1 MVEKSNSRVMKGNY
15 IKYLLLCFLQ
25 LALLSCIKETPENPA
40 VESGNTI
47 LYSATVSQSPLTRV
61 ALSGSEFADGCY
73 VFESGD
79 KLYVEYRDGE
89 TLKLYGVLT
98 LVSGAGSGTGRFE
111 GELKCLDA
119 FVPEDNTLLNAT
131 VVGANAA
138 EGFFSFGNPTD
149 DPAVDPGSIVTGVT
163 YPSSVSYAPLP
174 EMVQKYSYF
183 TGTSTYDAK
192 NFNNLTQQS
201 VFLLFKLA
209 NFRRN
214 GLANKVNLL
223 LKNGTSTL
231 HTVTEVPIGNS
242 SYYGNVNCST
252 AVQAGD
258 VLAGAKIQLD
268 DNLEDSNVPME
279 FEQGLSNVLNLEANH
294 YYSVSRILDSFRI
307 KATVSGTTTMTF
319 RYTDGSIEYSEDKG
333 ETWYTYTG
341 KTFNLSA
348 GDDVWF
354 RGNRIDCNCI
364 GGDQLFTAD
373 QVCYIAGDIT
383 SLIGYKSTLPTDAF
397 RSAFSYGDLSD
408 KNAEGMEKNL
418 PMSPGTVNWVDI
430 DPKDPLILPASTAAN
445 CYMEMFLGCT
455 SLHSAPDLPATV
467 LEDKCYLRMFC
478 NCTGLRSIPT
488 FSSQVT
494 MSGTSNRRR
503 YCFQMFQGCT
513 GITSL
518 TGSLFEETTELKAN
532 CFEDMF
538 ANCTGLTSV
547 SAGFLP
553 STRLAAHCYRGMF
566 QNTRFPSAPDLLA
579 TKLVTE
585 CYRYMFNGCT
595 QLTYIK
601 CLATENIG
609 NGYTTNWVGGSV
621 PNNEKCKFVRASSS
635 VSWPQGANGVLS
647 KWTFENAE

>member
-1 MVEKSNSRVMKGNY
+1 MKGNY

-25 LALLSCIKETPENPA
+25 LALLSCIKETPENRA
-40 VESGNTI
+40 AESANTI
-47 LYSATVSQSPLTRV
+47 LYSVTVSQSPLTRV

-89 TLKLYGVLT
+89 ALKLYGVLT

-111 GELKCLDA
+111 GKLKCLND

-138 EGFFSFGNPTD
+138 EGFFNFGNPTD

-307 KATVSGTTTMTF
+307 KATVSGTTTTMTF

-348 GDDVWF
+348 GDEVWF
-354 RGNRIDCNCI
+354 RGNRTDCNCK
-364 GGDQLFTAD
+364 GSYQLFTAD

-397 RSAFSYGDLSD
+397 RSAFSYGSLSD
-408 KNAEGMEKNL
+408 NDAEGLEKNL
-418 PMSPGTVNWVDI
+418 PISSGTVNWVDI
-430 DPKDPLILPASTAAN
+430 DPNDPLILPASTAAN

-467 LEDKCYLRMFC
+467 LDDKCYLRMFC
-478 NCTGLRSIPT
+478 NCTGLTSIPT

-494 MSGTSNRRR
+494 MSGTSSRRR

-513 GITSL
+513 GITRL
-518 TGSLFEETTELKAN
+518 DGSLFEETTELKAN

-538 ANCTGLTSV
+538 AKCTGLKSV

-553 STRLAAHCYRGMF
+553 SMKLAANCYRGMF
-566 QNTRFPSAPDLLA
+566 QNTAITSAPDLLA
-579 TKLVTE
+579 GELYSN
-585 CYRYMFNGCT
+585 CYRFMFNACKS
-595 QLTYIK
+595 LEYIK
-601 CLATENIG
+601 C
-609 NGYTTNWVGGSV
+609 YSTTNVTNDSYTQNWLQNAKSTGTFHYRDGTTWYRDNQHGI
-621 PNNEKCKFVRASSS
+621 PNGWNPVADP
-635 VSWPQGANGVLS
+635 VQ
-647 KWTFENAE
+647 

>member
-1 MVEKSNSRVMKGNY
+1 MKGNY

-47 LYSATVSQSPLTRV
+47 LYSVTVSQSPLTRV

-111 GELKCLDA
+111 GELKCLND

-214 GLANKVNLL
+214 GLADKVNLL

-430 DPKDPLILPASTAAN
+430 DPNDPLILPASTAAN

-635 VSWPQGANGVLS
+635 VSWPQGANGVLN

>member
-1 MVEKSNSRVMKGNY
+1 MKGNY

-635 VSWPQGANGVLS
+635 VSWPQGANGVLN

>member
-1 MVEKSNSRVMKGNY
+1 MKGNY

-79 KLYVEYRDGE
+79 KLYVEYRDAG

-111 GELKCLDA
+111 GELKCLND

-214 GLANKVNLL
+214 GLAKKVNLL

-252 AVQAGD
+252 VVQAGD

-307 KATVSGTTTMTF
+307 KATVSGTTMTF

-348 GDDVWF
+348 EDEVWF
-354 RGNRIDCNCI
+354 RGNRTDCNCI
-364 GGDQLFTAD
+364 GSDQLFTAD

-397 RSAFSYGDLSD
+397 RSAFSYGSLSD
-408 KNAEGMEKNL
+408 DNAERLEKNL
-418 PMSPGTVNWVDI
+418 PTSSGTVNWVDI
-430 DPKDPLILPASTAAN
+430 NPKDPLILPASTAAN
-445 CYMEMFLGCT
+445 CYMEMFSGCT

-467 LEDKCYLRMFC
+467 LEDKCYLRMFY
-478 NCTGLRSIPT
+478 NCTGLTSIPT
-488 FSSQVT
+488 FSSKVT
-494 MSGTSNRRR
+494 MSGTSSRRR

-513 GITSL
+513 GITRL
-518 TGSLFEETTELKAN
+518 DGSLFEETTELKAN

-621 PNNEKCKFVRASSS
+621 PNNEKCRFVRASSS
-635 VSWPQGANGVLS
+635 VSWPQGANGVLN